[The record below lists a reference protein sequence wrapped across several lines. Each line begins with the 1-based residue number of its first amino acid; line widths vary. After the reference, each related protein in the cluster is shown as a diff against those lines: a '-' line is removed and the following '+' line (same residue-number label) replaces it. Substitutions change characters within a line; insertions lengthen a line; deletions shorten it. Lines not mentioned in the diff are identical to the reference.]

1 MAMSKPAIATIII
14 AIAIAGIA
22 GTLGALTA
30 SHTVPNS
37 GSVTVT
43 AVGVGV
49 YNNSACTNAIS
60 TINWGTITNGTAP
73 TKVIYVENTGDT
85 QETLSM
91 TTSSWNPS
99 TAQSYI
105 TLSWNA
111 TGTSVSAGSHVAAV
125 LTLTVLGS
133 ITGITSFSFNLTIT
147 GTH

>member
-1 MAMSKPAIATIII
+1 MALSKPAIATIII

-30 SHTVPNS
+30 SHTVPSS

-49 YNNSACTNAIS
+49 YNNSACTNVIS
-60 TINWGTITNGTAP
+60 TISWGTITNGSAP
-73 TKVIYVENTGDT
+73 TKLIYIENTGNT

-91 TTSSWNPS
+91 TTSGWNPS
-99 TAQSYI
+99 TAPTYI
-105 TLSWNA
+105 SLSWNA
-111 TGTSVSAGSHVAAV
+111 TGTAVSAGSHVAAL
-125 LTLTVLGS
+125 LTLTVSGG
-133 ITGITSFSFNLTIT
+133 ITGITSFSFNMTIT